1 MNNMDLDI
9 TNYSINDIIK
19 LFKIS
24 YNLTLSEMKSAKKI
38 VLKMHPDKSNLCGD
52 YYIFFSDAYK
62 LLLQIYEY
70 KNKEKILNNSTK
82 NTEYDKNFALNDSE
96 SNKSNNKA
104 LDLYFSKNNMKNNS
118 KKFNKWFNEQFENS
132 KVDTQVEKNGYGDW
146 LQSNKDFIICDKANN
161 IGDMGNKI
169 LSAKKKVKDL
179 SVVNHGITDL
189 CSSNVQYS
197 SLTYGVSD
205 EHNYSSDVFSNLQ
218 FQDLKQAHIE
228 SVIPI
233 TDNDYKCVKKYDN
246 MEDMVRERE
255 QSNITPMQKNEAL
268 QYLNKKEQT
277 IENDSTINAFNIM
290 KDFEKQQIKSNA
302 FWNNIRSIKN

>member
-1 MNNMDLDI
+1 
-9 TNYSINDIIK
+9 
-19 LFKIS
+19 
-24 YNLTLSEMKSAKKI
+24 
-38 VLKMHPDKSNLCGD
+38 
-52 YYIFFSDAYK
+52 
-62 LLLQIYEY
+62 
-70 KNKEKILNNSTK
+70 
-82 NTEYDKNFALNDSE
+82 
-96 SNKSNNKA
+96 
-104 LDLYFSKNNMKNNS
+104 MKNNS